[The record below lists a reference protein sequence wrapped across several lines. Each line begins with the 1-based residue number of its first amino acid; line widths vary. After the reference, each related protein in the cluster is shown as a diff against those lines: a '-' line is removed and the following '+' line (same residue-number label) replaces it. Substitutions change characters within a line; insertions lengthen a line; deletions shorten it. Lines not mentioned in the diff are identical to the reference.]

1 MRILYVEDNA
11 LLRETVVLMLE
22 GGGRELAVADTAEKA
37 LAWLERTRFELLIT
51 DVSLPGRSGLE
62 LARAARRLLPE
73 LWIVLMSGHPHVDRC
88 REFGERS
95 AVLIKPFEPDA
106 LDELLSRIAADAGPV
121 VSEPPTY

>member
-22 GGGRELAVADTAEKA
+22 GDGREVTVVATAEEA
-37 LAWLERTRFELLIT
+37 LARLERTRFGLLIT

-73 LWIVLMSGHPHVDRC
+73 LWIVLMSGYPHVERC

-95 AVLIKPFEPDA
+95 AVLMKPFEPDA
-106 LDELLSRIAADAGPV
+106 LDELLQRIAADAGPV
-121 VSEPPTY
+121 AS